1 MLNTQILP
9 AAPKPVR
16 LAEETISQE
25 DLKATSDW
33 MLAGNR
39 LTKADVTTQFEA
51 AFAQWMGSR
60 HAVFVNSGSS
70 ANLLMIYA
78 AKEAGRLRNH
88 KVIAPAVSWVTTVS
102 PLMQLGFDVRLCDC
116 DPMNLG
122 LDLDHLETLCREEA
136 PSMLILVHVLGHANH
151 LREIKA
157 ICDRYNVILLEDS
170 CEALGSTFEGVKLGG
185 HGLAGSF
192 SFYYGHHIS
201 TIEGGMV
208 VTDDPELHQVM
219 LSLRSHGW
227 SRDLAPG
234 RQADLQRTHNVDDF
248 RNLYTFYYAG
258 FNLRSTD
265 LQAYIGLKQL
275 EKLDDI
281 CAVRAGNFDIYKGL
295 LPGFFAQDSDTEF
308 LSSFAYGTL
317 VENRIEVAKSL
328 KSQGIECRP
337 LICGNIA
344 RHPFWVRVYGEQT
357 LPQAD
362 IIHDYGIYLPNHH
375 NLSTDDV
382 TRVAECFN
390 SVAQPL
396 TGATK
401 NSA

>member
-1 MLNTQILP
+1 MTTEMVV
-9 AAPKPVR
+9 KPVL
-16 LAEETISQE
+16 LAEETISQD
-25 DLKATSDW
+25 DLQATTEW

-39 LTKADVTTQFEA
+39 LTKAEVTTQFEA
-51 AFAQWMGSR
+51 AFADWMGCN

-78 AKEAGRLRNH
+78 AKEAGRLRNN

-116 DPMNLG
+116 DPVNLG
-122 LDLDHLETLCREEA
+122 LDLDHLEQLCRAEA
-136 PSMLILVHVLGHANH
+136 PSMLVLVHVLGHANH
-151 LREIKA
+151 LREIRA
-157 ICDRYNVILLEDS
+157 ICDRYDVILLEDS
-170 CEALGSTFEGVKLGG
+170 CEALGSSFDGRKLGC

-227 SRDLAPG
+227 SRDLAPA
-234 RQADLQRTHNVDDF
+234 RQADLQRSHNVDEF

-265 LQAYIGLKQL
+265 LQAYIGLQQL
-275 EKLDDI
+275 EKLDRI
-281 CAVRAGNFDIYKGL
+281 CARRAANFDTYAKL
-295 LPGFFAQDSDTEF
+295 LPNFFRQDSDTDL

-317 VENRIEVAKSL
+317 VENRMEVARAL
-328 KSQGIECRP
+328 KAEDIECRP

-344 RHPFWVRVYGEQT
+344 RHPFWVRAYGDQV

-362 IIHDYGIYLPNHH
+362 MIHDYGIYLPNHH
-375 NLSTDDV
+375 NLNAADIARV
-382 TRVAECFN
+382 TECFN
-390 SVAQPL
+390 AVASPFDLPL
-396 TGATK
+396 K
-401 NSA
+401 RSA